1 MCKQTAYFNSWQQQQ
16 QKIMFLTFTKN
27 VLWISLKNTFLDA
40 GPKEEKSSLKI
51 KSKNPQICKNL
62 KKKVFSKQALKNS
75 NFKCFVYEK
84 P

>member
-51 KSKNPQICKNL
+51 KSKKPTDMQKFE
-62 KKKVFSKQALKNS
+62 KKSV
-75 NFKCFVYEK
+75 
-84 P
+84 

>member
-1 MCKQTAYFNSWQQQQ
+1 
-16 QKIMFLTFTKN
+16 MFLTFTKN

-62 KKKVFSKQALKNS
+62 KKVFSKQTLKNS
-75 NFKCFVYEK
+75 NFKRFVYEK

>member
-1 MCKQTAYFNSWQQQQ
+1 M
-16 QKIMFLTFTKN
+16 
-27 VLWISLKNTFLDA
+27 DA

-62 KKKVFSKQALKNS
+62 KKVFSKQTLKNS
-75 NFKCFVYEK
+75 NFKRFVYEK

>member
-1 MCKQTAYFNSWQQQQ
+1 
-16 QKIMFLTFTKN
+16 MFLTFTKN

-62 KKKVFSKQALKNS
+62 KKEKVFSKQTLKFLSDLFMKNH
-75 NFKCFVYEK
+75 NIAI
-84 P
+84 

>member
-1 MCKQTAYFNSWQQQQ
+1 
-16 QKIMFLTFTKN
+16 MFLTFTKN